1 MTITN
6 TLPKLFSCISACYND
21 NFDFLVKIRI
31 FFHISLQNQEN
42 LLYLCNQ
49 NQDLPATAATAASAA
64 TGEATTT
71 MPSSM
76 GRTMRT

>member
-1 MTITN
+1 MTSTN

-21 NFDFLVKIRI
+21 YFDFLVKICL
-31 FFHISLQNQEN
+31 FFLISLQKQGN

-49 NQDLPATAATAASAA
+49 SQALPATAATATSAA
-64 TGEATTT
+64 TGEATAT

-76 GRTMRT
+76 RRTMRT

>member
-1 MTITN
+1 MTSTN
-6 TLPKLFSCISACYND
+6 TFPKLFSCISVCYN
-21 NFDFLVKIRI
+21 NYSVFLVKIRL
-31 FFHISLQNQEN
+31 FFHISLQKQGN

-49 NQDLPATAATAASAA
+49 SQALPATAATATSAA